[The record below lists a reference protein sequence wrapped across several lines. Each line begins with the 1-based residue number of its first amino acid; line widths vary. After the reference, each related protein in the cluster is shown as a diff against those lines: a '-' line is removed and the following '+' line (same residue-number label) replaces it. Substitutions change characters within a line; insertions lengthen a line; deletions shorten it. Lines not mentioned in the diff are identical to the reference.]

1 MILRRQLW
9 RRVAL
14 LLLLVVG
21 TSNLAHAASVQS
33 LADTNWWDQL
43 LRFLS
48 FRDAALRYAL
58 AGSILLGLSCGL
70 LGSFIVVRRMA
81 LVGDA
86 LSHAVLPGVALG
98 FLWGMTK
105 DPLAIFVG
113 AVVAGLAGTA
123 LVTALTR
130 TTRLKEDTA
139 LGLVLASFFA
149 AGICLV
155 TMIQRLPTGN
165 KSGLDKFLF
174 GQAAALGADDIT
186 LMAVVTTVAVVLV
199 TLFYKELLATSFD
212 EGFARSSGIPSAWVH
227 HGLMLVL
234 AAATV
239 IALQAVGVV
248 LVSAMLITPAATAYL
263 LTDRLHRMLLLASGF
278 GILAG
283 AAGAFFSFIGRGLP
297 TGPLMVIGASTVFA
311 GAYFLAP
318 RHGVVARW
326 WRHRQSAA
334 RTSRENTL
342 KALYH
347 VWEDDGFRDVGVT
360 LSALA
365 ERRRETIEEALS
377 RSGNLMRHGLA
388 TVDRDVVYFTPEGR
402 QRAAEIVRN
411 HRLWELYLTNSAN
424 IAPDH
429 VHEDAEKIEHVLG
442 ETVVRELERRLNYA
456 TVDPHGKAI
465 PGPRDIHFDAATRAG
480 GEKTNTG
487 GTRE

>member
-1 MILRRQLW
+1 MALIAMAAAGVAHAESVQAVAASDWQDQLW
-9 RRVAL
+9 RFF
-14 LLLLVVG
+14 
-21 TSNLAHAASVQS
+21 SM
-33 LADTNWWDQL
+33 
-43 LRFLS
+43 
-48 FRDAALRYAL
+48 RDASLRYAL

-98 FLWGMTK
+98 FLWNMTK

-113 AVVAGLAGTA
+113 AVIAGLAGTA

-149 AGICLV
+149 AGVCLV

-186 LMAVVTTVAVVLV
+186 LMAVVTVIGVVLV
-199 TLFYKELLATSFD
+199 SLFYKELLTTSFD
-212 EGFARSSGIPSAWVH
+212 VGFARASGIPADWVH

-234 AAATV
+234 AASTV

-248 LVSAMLITPAATAYL
+248 LVSAMLITPAAAAYL
-263 LTDRLHRMLLLASGF
+263 LTDRLHRMLLLAATF
-278 GILAG
+278 GVLAG
-283 AAGAFFSFIGRGLP
+283 VTGAFFSFVGRGLP
-297 TGPLMVIGASTVFA
+297 TGPLMVIGASVVFA
-311 GAYFLAP
+311 GAYFLGP
-318 RHGVVARW
+318 RHGVIARW

-334 RTSRENTL
+334 RTERENTL

-347 VWEDDGFRDVGVT
+347 VWENGGFRDVGVT
-360 LSALA
+360 LAELA
-365 ERRRETIEEALS
+365 ERRRETLDEVLRRS
-377 RSGNLMRHGLA
+377 RMLMRHGLA
-388 TVDRDVVYFTPEGR
+388 TVDRDVVYFTPDGR

-442 ETVVRELERRLNYA
+442 ETVVRQLERRLNYA
-456 TVDPHGKAI
+456 TVDPHGRTI
-465 PGPRDIHFDAATRAG
+465 PGPRDIHLGAAPLSAESESG
-480 GEKTNTG
+480 GEPDARK
-487 GTRE
+487 GTS